1 MCILKLLKRLIVE
14 LQIKVYQKENN
25 LKIGRLIKDSLSD
38 IYTSRFLAKQLAVRD
53 IKGQYRQ
60 SFLGIFW
67 AFVTP
72 LMTAFV
78 WIFLN
83 ETGTIQL
90 TDTGVPYP
98 VYAFS
103 GTLLW
108 SIITDAINSP
118 IANTNASKGI
128 MSKINFPKEAL
139 IISGIYKLLF
149 NSAIKIIL
157 LVVFIFFYG
166 VGFHTSLL
174 LFPLTVF
181 GAILFGT
188 TIGLF
193 ITPIGMLYKDISKI
207 ITIGLGFLMYI
218 TPVVYVMPKEGI
230 MRTIMQYNPFTP
242 LLVTTRDFV
251 TGATPEYL
259 SYFLILVLTCI
270 PLFFLGLIFYRIS
283 IPIIVERM
291 SA

>member
-1 MCILKLLKRLIVE
+1 MNLETKI
-14 LQIKVYQKENN
+14 YQKQNN
-25 LKIGRLIKDSLSD
+25 TKIGKLFKESLSD
-38 IYTSRFLAKQLAVRD
+38 IYSSRFLAKQLAVRD
-53 IKGQYRQ
+53 IKAQYRQ
-60 SFLGIFW
+60 SYLGIIW

-72 LMTAFV
+72 LTTAFV

-83 ETGTIQL
+83 STGTIKL

-108 SIITDAINSP
+108 SIIADAIKSP
-118 IANTNASKGI
+118 TASTNAAKGI

-149 NSAIKIIL
+149 NSSVKIVL
-157 LVVFIFFYG
+157 LVVFVFFYG

-174 LFPLTVF
+174 LFPFAIL

-188 TIGLF
+188 TLGLF
-193 ITPIGMLYKDISKI
+193 ITPIGMLYKDIAKMV
-207 ITIGLGFLMYI
+207 TMGLSLLMYV
-218 TPVVYVMPKEGI
+218 TPVVYAIPKEGV
-230 MRTIMQYNPFTP
+230 MKTIMEYNPFTP
-242 LLVTTRDFV
+242 LILTTRDFV
-251 TGATPEYL
+251 IGAEPVYL
-259 SYFLILVLTCI
+259 SYFIGIILTCI
-270 PLFFLGLIFYRIS
+270 PLFFIGLLIYRIS

>member
-1 MCILKLLKRLIVE
+1 MSLETKI
-14 LQIKVYQKENN
+14 YQKQNN
-25 LKIGRLIKDSLSD
+25 TKIGKLFKDSLSD
-38 IYTSRFLAKQLAVRD
+38 IYSSRFLAKQLAVRD
-53 IKGQYRQ
+53 IKAQYRQ
-60 SFLGIFW
+60 SYLGIIW

-72 LMTAFV
+72 LTTAFV

-83 ETGTIQL
+83 STGTIKL

-108 SIITDAINSP
+108 SIIVDAIKSP
-118 IANTNASKGI
+118 TASTNAAKGI

-149 NSAIKIIL
+149 NSSVKIVL
-157 LVVFIFFYG
+157 LVVFVFFYG
-166 VGFHTSLL
+166 VGFHSSLL
-174 LFPLTVF
+174 LFPFAIL

-193 ITPIGMLYKDISKI
+193 LTPIGMLYKDIQKI
-207 ITIGLGFLMYI
+207 VGMGLGLLMYV
-218 TPVVYVMPKEGI
+218 TPVVYAIPKEGI
-230 MRTIMQYNPFTP
+230 MKTIMEYNPFTP
-242 LLVTTRDFV
+242 LILTTRDFV
-251 TGATPEYL
+251 IGAEPVYL
-259 SYFLILVLTCI
+259 SYFIGIIAICI
-270 PLFFLGLIFYRIS
+270 PLFFIGLLIYRIS

>member
-1 MCILKLLKRLIVE
+1 MALEVKI
-14 LQIKVYQKENN
+14 YQKENN
-25 LKIGRLIKDSLSD
+25 IKIGRLIKDSLSD

-53 IKGQYRQ
+53 IKAQYRQ
-60 SFLGIFW
+60 SFLGVFW
-67 AFVTP
+67 AFITP
-72 LMTAFV
+72 LTTAFV

-108 SIITDAINSP
+108 SIIVESINSP
-118 IANTNASKGI
+118 TSNTNAAKGI
-128 MSKINFPKEAL
+128 LSKINFPKEAL
-139 IISGIYKLLF
+139 VISGIYKLLF
-149 NSAIKIIL
+149 NSAIKIVL
-157 LVVFIFFYG
+157 LVVFVFFYG
-166 VGFHTSLL
+166 VGFHTSLF
-174 LFPLTVF
+174 LFPLTII

-193 ITPIGMLYKDISKI
+193 ITPIGMLYNDISKI
-207 ITIGLGFLMYI
+207 ITIGLGLLMYV

-251 TGATPEYL
+251 TGATPEYV
-259 SYFLILVLTCI
+259 SYFLILVLACI

-283 IPIIVERM
+283 IPILVERM

>member
-1 MCILKLLKRLIVE
+1 VNLETKI
-14 LQIKVYQKENN
+14 YQKQNN
-25 LKIGRLIKDSLSD
+25 TKIGKLFIESLRDIKS
-38 IYTSRFLAKQLAVRD
+38 SRFLAKQLAVRD
-53 IKGQYRQ
+53 IKAQYRQ
-60 SFLGIFW
+60 SYLGIIW

-72 LMTAFV
+72 LTTAFV

-83 ETGTIQL
+83 GTGTIKL

-108 SIITDAINSP
+108 SIISDAINSP
-118 IANTNASKGI
+118 TASTNAAKGI

-139 IISGIYKLLF
+139 ILSGIYKLLF
-149 NSAIKIIL
+149 NSSVKIVL
-157 LVVFIFFYG
+157 LVVFVFFYG

-174 LFPLTVF
+174 LFPFAIL

-193 ITPIGMLYKDISKI
+193 LTPIGMLYKDIQKMV
-207 ITIGLGFLMYI
+207 TMGLGLLMYV
-218 TPVVYVMPKEGI
+218 TPVVYAIPKEGI
-230 MRTIMQYNPFTP
+230 MKVIMEYNPFTP
-242 LLVTTRDFV
+242 LILTTRDFV
-251 TGATPEYL
+251 VGAEPQYL
-259 SYFLILVLTCI
+259 PYFIGIIAICI
-270 PLFFLGLIFYRIS
+270 PLFFIGLLIYRLS

>member
-1 MCILKLLKRLIVE
+1 MNLETR
-14 LQIKVYQKENN
+14 VYQKQNN
-25 LKIGRLIKDSLSD
+25 TKIGRLFKESISD
-38 IYTSRFLAKQLAVRD
+38 ILSSRFLAKQLAVRD
-53 IKGQYRQ
+53 IKAQYRQ
-60 SFLGIFW
+60 SYLGIIW

-72 LMTAFV
+72 LTTAFV

-83 ETGTIQL
+83 GTGTIRI

-108 SIITDAINSP
+108 SIIADAINSP
-118 IANTNASKGI
+118 TQSTNAAKGI

-139 IISGIYKLLF
+139 ILSGIYKLLF
-149 NSAIKIIL
+149 NSSVKIVL
-157 LVVFIFFYG
+157 LIVFVFIYG

-174 LFPLTVF
+174 LFPLAIL

-188 TIGLF
+188 TLGLF
-193 ITPIGMLYKDISKI
+193 ITPIGMLYKDIAKMV
-207 ITIGLGFLMYI
+207 TMGLSLLMYV
-218 TPVVYVMPKEGI
+218 TPVVYAIPKEGI
-230 MRTIMQYNPFTP
+230 MKTIMEWNPFTP
-242 LLVTTRDFV
+242 LILTTRDFV
-251 TGATPEYL
+251 IGAEPIYL
-259 SYFLILVLTCI
+259 SYFIGIITVCI
-270 PLFFLGLIFYRIS
+270 PLFFIGLLFYRIS

>member
-1 MCILKLLKRLIVE
+1 VNLETKI
-14 LQIKVYQKENN
+14 YQKQNN
-25 LKIGRLIKDSLSD
+25 TKIGKLFKESLRD
-38 IYTSRFLAKQLAVRD
+38 IRSSRFLAKQLAVRD
-53 IKGQYRQ
+53 IKAQYRQ
-60 SFLGIFW
+60 SYLGIIW

-72 LMTAFV
+72 LTTAFV
-78 WIFLN
+78 WMFLN
-83 ETGTIQL
+83 ATGTIKL

-108 SIITDAINSP
+108 SIISDAINSP
-118 IANTNASKGI
+118 TASTNAAKGI

-139 IISGIYKLLF
+139 ILSGIYKLLF
-149 NSAIKIIL
+149 NSSVKIVL
-157 LVVFIFFYG
+157 LVVFVFFYG

-174 LFPLTVF
+174 LFPFAIL

-193 ITPIGMLYKDISKI
+193 LTPIGMLYKDIQKMV
-207 ITIGLGFLMYI
+207 TMGLGLLMYV
-218 TPVVYVMPKEGI
+218 TPVVYAIPKEGI
-230 MRTIMQYNPFTP
+230 MKTIMEYNPFTP
-242 LLVTTRDFV
+242 LILTTRDFV
-251 TGATPEYL
+251 IGAEPQHL
-259 SYFLILVLTCI
+259 PYFIGVIAICI
-270 PLFFLGLIFYRIS
+270 PLFFIGLLIYRIS

>member
-1 MCILKLLKRLIVE
+1 MSLEIR
-14 LQIKVYQKENN
+14 VYQKKNTA
-25 LKIGRLIKDSLSD
+25 KIGKLFKESISD
-38 IYTSRFLAKQLAVRD
+38 IYSSRFLAKQLAVRD
-53 IKGQYRQ
+53 IKAQYRQ
-60 SFLGIFW
+60 SYLGIIW

-72 LMTAFV
+72 LTTAFV

-83 ETGTIQL
+83 ETGTIKL

-108 SIITDAINSP
+108 SIIKDSINAPTAS
-118 IANTNASKGI
+118 TNGAKGI

-149 NSAIKIIL
+149 NSSVKIVL
-157 LVVFIFFYG
+157 LIVFVFFYG
-166 VGFHTSLL
+166 IGYHHSLL
-174 LFPLTVF
+174 LFPFAIL

-188 TIGLF
+188 TLGLF
-193 ITPIGMLYKDISKI
+193 LTPIGMLYKDIAKMVAM
-207 ITIGLGFLMYI
+207 GLSLLMYI
-218 TPVVYVMPKEGI
+218 TPVVYAIPKEGI
-230 MRTIMQYNPFTP
+230 LKTLMEWNPFTP
-242 LLVTTRDFV
+242 LILTTRDFILG
-251 TGATPEYL
+251 TEPIYL
-259 SYFLILVLTCI
+259 SYFIGIILISI
-270 PLFFLGLIFYRIS
+270 PLFFIGLLFYRIS

>member
-1 MCILKLLKRLIVE
+1 METKIYQKQNTVSILKLFKESVKDIV
-14 LQIKVYQKENN
+14 
-25 LKIGRLIKDSLSD
+25 S
-38 IYTSRFLAKQLAVRD
+38 SRFLAKQLAVRD
-53 IKGQYRQ
+53 IKAQYRQ
-60 SFLGIFW
+60 SFLGIIW

-72 LMTAFV
+72 LTTAFV

-83 ETGTIQL
+83 GTGTVKI

-108 SIITDAINSP
+108 SIIVDAINSP
-118 IANTNASKGI
+118 TQSTLAAKGI

-149 NSAIKIIL
+149 NSSVKILL
-157 LVVFIFFYG
+157 LVVFVFFYG
-166 VGFHTSLL
+166 VGYHNSLL
-174 LFPLTVF
+174 LFPFAIL

-193 ITPIGMLYKDISKI
+193 LTPIGLLYKDIAKI
-207 ITIGLGFLMYI
+207 VTVGLGLVMYV
-218 TPVVYVMPKEGI
+218 TPVVYSVPKEGV
-230 MRTIMQYNPFTP
+230 MKTIMEWNPFAP
-242 LLVTTRDFV
+242 LILTTRDFV
-251 TGATPEYL
+251 IGAEPLYL
-259 SYFLILVLTCI
+259 SYFLGIIVICI
-270 PLFFLGLIFYRIS
+270 PLLILGLLFYRIS